1 MMQATKICLALTE
14 GSLADDLALLE
25 ANRRHIDM
33 VELRADFLDPD
44 EMARMASFPRRA
56 GLPAI
61 LAIRRRS
68 DGGHF
73 AGTEGERVALLE
85 RAIAGGWAFVDL
97 EEDLAAPSLDAAA
110 ARAAVRVIRSFH
122 DFMGVPEELVA
133 RTRRLARNASEL
145 PKAAVMPRSTRE
157 LLALL
162 DACAELSGLEK
173 ILLGMGDWGFP
184 TRILAGRLGSYLTY
198 STAGREQA
206 APGHVDPRSLDE
218 LYRVRSIS
226 DRTRLF
232 CVVGNPVMHTRSP
245 LIHNTGYRAAAL
257 DACYLP
263 IQLDAPALFFA
274 VADRLGIEGASVT
287 IPHKESIIPLLAER
301 DRFVERI
308 GSCNTLVRLAATDAA
323 AASGRWRGAS
333 VAGAATDVA
342 ATPGRWR
349 GANTDAPGFLAPLLA
364 AVGDR
369 RGRVGLGLTP
379 LVRASELP
387 LSGMRALVVGAGGAA
402 RAVVAALLDAGCSVA
417 IVNRTFERAKRLAGE
432 LGCRAEEL
440 SAEGLS
446 RLAAAAGA
454 PFDVI
459 IQTTS
464 AGMHPNEGEDPIPF
478 YEFRGIEIVY
488 DLVYAPRETRL
499 LARAAAAGCRT
510 IGGFEML
517 LEQAYLQYRLFTG
530 SEFPEEAKAQLT

>member
-1 MMQATKICLALTE
+1 MRATTRICLALTE

-25 ANRRHIDM
+25 ANRRHIDL
-33 VELRADFLDPD
+33 VELRADFLEPA
-44 EMARMASFPRRA
+44 EMARMASFPRLA

-68 DGGHF
+68 DGGRF
-73 AGTEGERVALLE
+73 AGSESERLGLLE
-85 RAIAGGWAFVDL
+85 QAISGGWAFVDL

-122 DFMGVPEELVA
+122 DFTGVPADLVA
-133 RTRRLARNASEL
+133 RMRRLARNPSEL
-145 PKAAVMPRSTRE
+145 PKAAAMPRSTRE

-162 DACAELSGLEK
+162 DAFTELSGLEK

-206 APGHVDPRSLDE
+206 APGHVDPRALDE
-218 LYRVRSIS
+218 LYRVRFIT
-226 DRTRLF
+226 DRTHLF
-232 CVVGNPVMHTRSP
+232 CVIGNPVMHTRSP
-245 LIHNTGYRAAAL
+245 LIHNSGYRAAAL

-263 IQLDAPALFFA
+263 IQVDDPALFFA

-287 IPHKESIIPLLAER
+287 IPHKESVIPLLAER

-308 GSCNTLVRLAATDAA
+308 GSCNTLIRLAAP
-323 AASGRWRGAS
+323 GAGNA
-333 VAGAATDVA
+333 AGA
-342 ATPGRWR
+342 PGRWR
-349 GANTDAPGFLAPLLA
+349 GANTDAPGFVA
-364 AVGDR
+364 
-369 RGRVGLGLTP
+369 P
-379 LVRASELP
+379 LVRASGRP

-417 IVNRTFERAKRLAGE
+417 IVNRTLERARRLARE
-432 LGCRAEEL
+432 FGCRADEL
-440 SAEGLS
+440 SSEGIA
-446 RLAAAAGA
+446 RLTTADGTSVATAPA
-454 PFDVI
+454 PFELI

-464 AGMHPNEGEDPIPF
+464 AGMHPNEGEDPLPF
-478 YEFRGIEIVY
+478 YEFRGSEIVY

-499 LARAAAAGCRT
+499 LARATKAGCPT

-517 LEQAYLQYRLFTG
+517 LEQAYLQFRLFTG
-530 SEFPEEAKAQLT
+530 IEFPLQAKAQLT